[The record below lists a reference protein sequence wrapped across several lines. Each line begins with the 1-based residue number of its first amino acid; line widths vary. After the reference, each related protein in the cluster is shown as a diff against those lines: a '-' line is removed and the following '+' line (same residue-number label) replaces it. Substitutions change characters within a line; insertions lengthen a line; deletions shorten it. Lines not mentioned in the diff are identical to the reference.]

1 MFFLGNGDF
10 LFLAMSDTSPC
21 PEQTLH
27 HIVLRGS
34 PLEIHGAVFLHDLEN
49 LIPDLIGLLHVLLC
63 HRNIGGSAGGTSCRM
78 LARKPYSEMHSSH

>member
-49 LIPDLIGLLHVLLC
+49 LIPGFIKIHECVTTVFFQIKLKTEYE
-63 HRNIGGSAGGTSCRM
+63 TS
-78 LARKPYSEMHSSH
+78 